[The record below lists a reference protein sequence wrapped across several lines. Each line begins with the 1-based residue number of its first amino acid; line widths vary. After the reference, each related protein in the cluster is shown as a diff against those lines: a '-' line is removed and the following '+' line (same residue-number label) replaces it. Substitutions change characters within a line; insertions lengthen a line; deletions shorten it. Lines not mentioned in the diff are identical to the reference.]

1 MESTRIHRQIHR
13 EKVAKEAAWLLYR
26 KVVHDYLSA
35 KQAAAKNLQTQI
47 LPTNAQIAHAL
58 DALSTQIEG
67 PARHQLL
74 ITLRRYAL
82 DIMHLLYTFHPRL
95 IGSVWRGTARN
106 GSDVDL
112 EVFCDTPQTVI
123 NRLRSKYPTLTHTHE
138 EKTTTG
144 RTDHFLHI
152 HFTLSSTCNCDIS
165 VKRLAHLS
173 ERRTCEVYNDVI
185 TGLTYT
191 QLQHI
196 LDTDPLQRFLPKE
209 R

>member
-1 MESTRIHRQIHR
+1 MDSTRVLRQIHR
-13 EKVAKEAAWLLYR
+13 EKVVKEAAWLLYR
-26 KVVHDYLSA
+26 QAADDYLSA
-35 KQAAAKNLQTQI
+35 KQAAARNLQTQI

-67 PARHQLL
+67 PARNQLL
-74 ITLRRYAL
+74 VTLRRHALEIMQFLYA
-82 DIMHLLYTFHPRL
+82 FHPRL

-106 GSDVDL
+106 GSDIDL

-123 NRLRSKYPTLTHTHE
+123 NRLQPKYPNLTQTRV

-144 RTDHFLHI
+144 KTDQFLHI
-152 HFTLSSTCNCDIS
+152 RFPLSSYKCDLS
-165 VKRLAHLS
+165 VKRLDQFFM
-173 ERRTCEVYNDVI
+173 RRICEVYNDVI

-196 LDTDPLQRFLPKE
+196 LATDPLQRFLPKE